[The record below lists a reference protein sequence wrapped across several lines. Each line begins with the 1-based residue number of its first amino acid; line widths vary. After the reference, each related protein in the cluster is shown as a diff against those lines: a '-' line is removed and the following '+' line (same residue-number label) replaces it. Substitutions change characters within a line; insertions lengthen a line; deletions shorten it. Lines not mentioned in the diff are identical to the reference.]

1 MNLRLSRATMLL
13 AALALPL
20 GMAFHAPHVCL
31 GQEKS
36 DQELKAEQTKA
47 AEAKAADERAA
58 AIQKRAEQAAKLRA
72 ERAALAEKKGQQGEA
87 VGPPGPNAA
96 QPARPGAT
104 VPAPTVVL
112 KPGEVPAI
120 RFDTPIYDFGLVR
133 AGPDIIHDFWFTNTG
148 TGPLEILSVK
158 PS

>member
-1 MNLRLSRATMLL
+1 MWLV
-13 AALALPL
+13 ALALPL
-20 GMAFHAPHVCL
+20 GMAFHAPIVCL
-31 GQEKS
+31 AQEKT
-36 DQELKAEQTKA
+36 DEELKAEQTKA
-47 AEAKAADERAA
+47 AETKAADEKAA
-58 AIQKRAEQAAKLRA
+58 AIQKRAEQAARIRA
-72 ERAALAEKKGQQGEA
+72 ERAALAQEKKGQQGDL

-96 QPARPGAT
+96 QTDPKSARPGAT

-112 KPGEVPAI
+112 KPGEVPGI

-133 AGPDIIHDFWFTNTG
+133 AGADIVHDFWFTNTG